1 MGLRLL
7 PRAFRRGTGSA
18 LLSRESRLTIVLHRG
33 WRSSFRGPLRVENIL
48 ERILSPSKPTPRTR
62 PFVAFPSSARG
73 SLRQSPKK
81 IVKPC
86 RYLCLAD
93 RCFLGFCIFFFRFFF
108 FFFFFRPSEAEVCQ
122 ACLMF
127 GHLDGPMG
135 GSVSRRKRGSN
146 GGRVRFLRTMFDD
159 V

>member
-93 RCFLGFCIFFFRFFF
+93 RCFLGFCSFFVRFFF
-108 FFFFFRPSEAEVCQ
+108 FFFFFSPKRSRGLSSLFDVWS
-122 ACLMF
+122 L
-127 GHLDGPMG
+127 GWTDGRIG
-135 GSVSRRKRGSN
+135 LSAKERIKRRSSAI
-146 GGRVRFLRTMFDD
+146 FAYD